1 MARLPHDSIDLAAEI
16 EGAANALLSI
26 AHETSGEPSVKS
38 AALTA
43 RMKVSI
49 VFDDLQK
56 VIANSLRPTVVPAFE
71 AGPVSSSLTQI
82 G

>member
-1 MARLPHDSIDLAAEI
+1 MARFPNDSIDLAAEI
-16 EGAANALLSI
+16 EGAANALMSI
-26 AHETSGEPSVKS
+26 AASIRNEPDLRL

-43 RMKVSI
+43 RLHASI
-49 VFDDLQK
+49 VFDDIQRVL
-56 VIANSLRPTVVPAFE
+56 ANSLRPTVVPAFE